1 MELNIEKKKNPA
13 EPDWNITVLLTEAER
28 QKLLELLSLDTDKA
42 LKTFKNEE
50 EFQIAQAADGEFTAI
65 LTVYPYPDMDEFY
78 TPKDNG
84 YGVVAVMHKD
94 YEFEREARIGA
105 REREILEKN
114 RMATF
119 DYPYYYTITDSKTKN
134 VGYGRLCVR

>member
-13 EPDWNITVLLTEAER
+13 EPDWNITVSLTKAER

-42 LKTFKNEE
+42 LKTFKTEK
-50 EFQIAQAADGEFTAI
+50 EFQIAQATDGEFTAI
-65 LTVYPYPDMDEFY
+65 LTVYPYPDTDEFY

-119 DYPYYYTITDSKTKN
+119 DYPYYYTITDSVKN
-134 VGYGRLCVR
+134 DVGYGRLCVR

>member
-1 MELNIEKKKNPA
+1 MELSIEKKKNQA

-42 LKTFKNEE
+42 LKTFKDEE

-84 YGVVAVMHKD
+84 YGVIAVMHKD

-105 REREILEKN
+105 RELEILEKN
-114 RMATF
+114 RMVPF
-119 DYPYYYTITDSKTKN
+119 DYPYYYTITASKTKN
-134 VGYGRLCVR
+134 VGYGRLCIR

>member
-1 MELNIEKKKNPA
+1 MELSIEKKKNQA

-50 EFQIAQAADGEFTAI
+50 EFQIAQATDGEFTAI

-84 YGVVAVMHKD
+84 YGVIAVMHKD

-105 REREILEKN
+105 RELEILEKN
-114 RMATF
+114 RMVPF
-119 DYPYYYTITDSKTKN
+119 DYPYYYTITASKTKN
-134 VGYGRLCVR
+134 VGYGRLCIR